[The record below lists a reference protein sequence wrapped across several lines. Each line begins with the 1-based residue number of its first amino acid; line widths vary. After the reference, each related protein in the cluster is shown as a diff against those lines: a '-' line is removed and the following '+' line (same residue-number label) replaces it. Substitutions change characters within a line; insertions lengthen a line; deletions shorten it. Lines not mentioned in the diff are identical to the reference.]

1 MNFFQRTILVIL
13 TMTLIP
19 AAHANWTPPTHRVDY
34 DPDRIPAANKDLP
47 VTPFSGPHQKALIS
61 PYPGTDIER
70 APVPAEA
77 YPWSIE
83 LPDYQPV
90 EHTNPAF
97 IGPNRPPYAQSERV
111 QEVIDTHELGGIKS
125 FYAIQHGGTELRPL
139 NPMGRT
145 GLSGRGTLGHWGAN
159 PAVDAL
165 LIRQNPET
173 ATPEIFLIWRRADKM
188 HALPGGMQEGDELT
202 TALKKEVREEVG
214 PAIAALLPEKSKSI
228 VYRGY
233 VDDPRNTDNAWM
245 ETTAFALF
253 FDQDQAK
260 KMPVKLAP
268 TDTGEVDAGKGG
280 WFPLMP
286 LLNPAGDS
294 QKLYGSHGQIIQ
306 RLARPDMKGVLE
318 PLGLSFEK

>member
-1 MNFFQRTILVIL
+1 MMNIFQRTILVIL
-13 TMTLIP
+13 TMILIP
-19 AAHANWTPPTHRVDY
+19 AAHANWIAPTHQADY

-47 VTPFSGPHQKALIS
+47 VTPFTGPHQKALTS
-61 PYPGTDIER
+61 PYPGTDVER

-77 YPWSIE
+77 YSWSIE
-83 LPDYQPV
+83 LKDYQPK
-90 EHTNPAF
+90 EYTNPAF

-111 QEVIDTHELGGIKS
+111 QEVTDTHELGGIKS
-125 FYAIQHGGTELRPL
+125 FYAIQHGGSEPRPL

-173 ATPEIFLIWRRADKM
+173 AVPEIFLIWRRADQM

-214 PAIAALLPEKSKSI
+214 PAIAELLPEKSKSI

-260 KMPVKLAP
+260 KCRLNWHPPIPVKLMLAK
-268 TDTGEVDAGKGG
+268 VD
-280 WFPLMP
+280 
-286 LLNPAGDS
+286 
-294 QKLYGSHGQIIQ
+294 GS
-306 RLARPDMKGVLE
+306 R
-318 PLGLSFEK
+318 